1 MHLFGMGAAAMK
13 LNIRV
18 AHLPLP
24 LYLAALVLAILCLLT
39 DSLPANMVGA
49 FFFLI
54 LLGEGFSALGCA
66 IPGVRTYLGGS
77 VVCIFGG
84 ALLAYVGMIPA
95 PVMASLSSFINDYG
109 FLTLYISGLITGSL
123 FNIDRNLLLH
133 ASLKLLPVALVSM
146 FTGVLFCGLL
156 GILIGDGFWD
166 SILYIAVP
174 MTSGGMTA
182 GTLPLSTIYSA
193 QLGIPASD
201 VLNRLAPATVLG
213 NCIAIIFAGLL
224 KNSHQKHP
232 TWTGNGQLVNDGK
245 PVKKMPVTPLTLEK
259 MSAGFLLS
267 LAFYALGAL
276 LNHLFPVIPVYAF
289 MIIVV
294 VIVKCGSF
302 LPEEVEDAA
311 RQWGRFTIQAWTA
324 AGLFGIGI
332 TLIDLSVIL
341 SNLTPTFL
349 TTVFLVELI
358 ITLTAAFLGK
368 AVGFYPVESAI
379 AAGMCT
385 TNMGGSGN
393 VAVLSGA
400 NRMEL
405 LPFAQ
410 IVTRSC
416 GALMLTLGGIFV
428 QFFG

>member
-1 MHLFGMGAAAMK
+1 MK
-13 LNIRV
+13 SNIRI
-18 AHLPLP
+18 ACLPLP
-24 LYLAALVLAILCLLT
+24 IYLCALVLAIFCLVT
-39 DSLPANMVGA
+39 DHLPGNMVGA

-54 LLGEGFSALGCA
+54 LLGEGFNALGCA

-77 VVCIFGG
+77 VFCIFGG
-84 ALLAYVGMIPA
+84 AILAYMGAIPTG
-95 PVMASLSSFINDYG
+95 VMTSLAAFINDYG

-123 FNIDRNLLLH
+123 FNIDRKLLLH
-133 ASLKLLPVALVSM
+133 ASLKLLPVAVISM
-146 FTGVLFCGLL
+146 FTGVLVCGLL

-166 SILYIAVP
+166 SILYIAVA

-182 GTLPLSTIYSA
+182 GALPLSTIYSA
-193 QLGIPASD
+193 QLGIPAAD

-224 KNSHQKHP
+224 KDSGKKHP

-245 PVKKMPVTPLTLEK
+245 PVQKMPVTPITLEK
-259 MSAGFLLS
+259 MAGGFLLS

-276 LNHLFPVIPVYAF
+276 LNGFFPVIPTYAF

-311 RQWGRFTIQAWTA
+311 RQWGRFTIQAWTG

-332 TLIDLSVIL
+332 TLIDLNVIL
-341 SNLTPTFL
+341 SNLTPSFL
-349 TTVFLVELI
+349 FTVFLVELVV
-358 ITLTAAFLGK
+358 TLTAAFLGK

-416 GALMLTLGGIFV
+416 GALMLTLGGILV
-428 QFFG
+428 RFFG